1 MKNLGIL
8 LVWNMFVLSIVLSS
22 CKKDPIV
29 DPNEGELITTV
40 KVKLTDLQQGAAA
53 VSEFVFRDLD
63 GEGGVPPQKFDEIIL
78 SKGRNYKC
86 EIELLNESTT
96 PVDQVT
102 AEVLTEAVDH
112 QVYFTPNPAVLVNV
126 VYGDKDANNLPLGIT
141 SYWTAANV
149 TATGIISITLK
160 HKPGYKKLDDLV
172 SVGDTDVSIDFKLKV
187 Q

>member
-1 MKNLGIL
+1 
-8 LVWNMFVLSIVLSS
+8 LSMVVISITMDS

-40 KVKLTDLQQGAAA
+40 KVKLTDLQMGNTS
-53 VSEFVFRDLD
+53 VSEFIFQDLD
-63 GEGGVPPQKFDEIIL
+63 GEGGVAPQKFDEIQL

-102 AEVLTEAVDH
+102 AEVLSEAVDH
-112 QVYFTPNPAVLVNV
+112 QIYLIPNPSNLVSI
-126 VYGDKDANNLPLGIT
+126 VYGDKDANNLPIGIT
-141 SYWTAANV
+141 SYWT
-149 TATGIISITLK
+149 TGMMAGSGIMNITLK
-160 HKPGYKKLDDLV
+160 HKPGFKKVDDLV
-172 SVGDTDVSIDFKLKV
+172 SVGDTDVSIDFKIKI

>member
-1 MKNLGIL
+1 MKKSTVWFVWKL
-8 LVWNMFVLSIVLSS
+8 LLLTFIMNS

-40 KVKLTDLQQGAAA
+40 KVKLTDLQMGNTA
-53 VSEFVFRDLD
+53 VSEFIFQDLD
-63 GEGGVPPQKFDEIIL
+63 GEGGVAPQKFDEIII

-86 EIELLNESTT
+86 EIEFLNESTT

-102 AEVLTEAVDH
+102 AEVLSEAVDH
-112 QVYFTPNPAVLVNV
+112 QIYLLPTPASLVSI
-126 VYGDKDANNLPLGIT
+126 VYGDKDANDLPIGIT
-141 SYWTAANV
+141 SYWSTSAMPGSGTIN
-149 TATGIISITLK
+149 ITLK
-160 HKPGYKKLDDLV
+160 HKPGFKKLNDLV

>member
-1 MKNLGIL
+1 MKKSTPLYIL
-8 LVWNMFVLSIVLSS
+8 NIIFLFIMMGS

-40 KVKLTDLQQGAAA
+40 KLKLTDLQIGSNA
-53 VSEFVFRDLD
+53 VSEFVFQDLD
-63 GEGGVPPQKFDEIIL
+63 GEGGVAPQKFDEILL

-102 AEVLTEAVDH
+102 AEVLKEAADH
-112 QVYFTPNPAVLVNV
+112 QVYFISNPSSLVNI
-126 VYGDKDANNLPLGIT
+126 VYGDKDSNNLPIGIT
-141 SYWTAANV
+141 SYWSTSLMPGSGTIN
-149 TATGIISITLK
+149 ITLK
-160 HKPGYKKLDDLV
+160 HKPGFKKLDDLV
-172 SVGDTDVSIDFKLKV
+172 SVGDTDVSIDFKIKI